1 MQETLDTLSGILVLA
16 ATIVYVWGIIR
27 RDIDPAK
34 AMWIVWTVLSILTAL
49 GMFVEDAINYQI
61 IVIAFADI
69 VILNLAF
76 VYGSTWSWTKI
87 DVICLVSAAMAILLW
102 WATDNALWAIILLL
116 AATVIGFVPM
126 VALLWQRPD
135 AEKPYAWVIMC
146 VSTVLLMLSL
156 GEWTIATAAQP
167 IVYLAIPVITLLLLS
182 PRRPAL
188 A

>member
-61 IVIAFADI
+61 IVIAFANI

-76 VYGSTWSWTKI
+76 VYGSTWSG
-87 DVICLVSAAMAILLW
+87 DVPSDVEIGEQ
-102 WATDNALWAIILLL
+102 AL
-116 AATVIGFVPM
+116 
-126 VALLWQRPD
+126 
-135 AEKPYAWVIMC
+135 
-146 VSTVLLMLSL
+146 
-156 GEWTIATAAQP
+156 
-167 IVYLAIPVITLLLLS
+167 
-182 PRRPAL
+182 PAL
-188 A
+188 SR